1 MELTEIIVQR
11 IKSKGAI
18 SFCDFMEMALYYPGL
33 GYYTSEKEKFGKKGD
48 YYTSPGLS
56 SLYGKMIGKQLE
68 EMWRNMEEGSF
79 TIVEYGAGAG
89 ELALDILNYLENNP
103 AFFQKIKYYII
114 EKSTTLKNQQQQL
127 LKTKVNWIQ
136 DIGELNGFT
145 GCVLSNEVL
154 DNFSVNAVVMK
165 EELMEVFVAYEDGFT
180 EVLHPASGELKNYLA
195 EQKIMLPKDYRTEI
209 NLGAIE
215 WIQSIADNLKR
226 GYVITID
233 YGYLCNE
240 YYANNRNLG
249 TLACYHQHTVTD
261 QLYANIGRQDIT
273 AHVNFSAL
281 HVWGKKYGL
290 DYTGFCNQN
299 YFLRSLGL
307 ANYLRQMETDNLYSR
322 ETLFQVNK
330 LLMDM
335 GNKFKV
341 LIQQKSLPDK
351 ALTGMQFAQR
361 VI

>member
-1 MELTEIIVQR
+1 MELTEIIIQR
-11 IKSKGAI
+11 IKNEGPL
-18 SFCDFMEMALYYPGL
+18 SFRDFMEMALYYPAL

-56 SLYGKMIGKQLE
+56 SLYGKMLGKQLE
-68 EMWRNMEEGSF
+68 EMWRNMEEGTF
-79 TIVEYGAGAG
+79 TIVEYGAGTG
-89 ELALDILNYLENNP
+89 ELAFDILNYLENNP
-103 AFFQKIKYYII
+103 AFFQKIKYFII
-114 EKSTTLKNQQQQL
+114 EKSTPLKYQQQQL
-127 LKTKVNWIQ
+127 LKNKVTWIH
-136 DIGELNGFT
+136 DIKELNGFT

-165 EELMEVFVAYEDGFT
+165 DELMEVFVAYEDGFT
-180 EVLHPASGELKNYLA
+180 EVLHPASEELKNYLA
-195 EQKIMLPKDYRTEI
+195 EQRIVLTKDYRTEI

-215 WIQSIADNLKR
+215 WIQSIADNLKQ

-233 YGYLCNE
+233 YGYLSNE
-240 YYANNRNLG
+240 YYADKRNLG
-249 TLACYHQHTVTD
+249 TLACYYQHTVTD

-273 AHVNFSAL
+273 AHVNFSSL
-281 HVWGKKYGL
+281 HVWGRKYGL
-290 DYTGFCNQN
+290 DYSGFCNQN

-307 ANYLRQMETDNLYSR
+307 SNYLRQMEMENLYSR
-322 ETLFQVNK
+322 ESLFQVNK

-341 LIQQKSLPDK
+341 LIQQKGIPNK
-351 ALTGMQFAQR
+351 ALTGMQFAQP